1 MWNDIDEKILDRR
14 MSFLKTYC
22 KKMGWTDNP
31 HKLTSEQ
38 IGEIRKQKEWK
49 EIPKLVRGGGGE

>member
-14 MSFLKTYC
+14 ISFLKTYS
-22 KKMGWTDNP
+22 KKMSWTDNP

-38 IGEIRKQKEWK
+38 IGEIIKQKEWK
-49 EIPKLVRGGGGE
+49 EIPKLVREGK